1 MQRLHWGRAVSDK
14 SKQMGPNESGCMA
27 RRDWDGRRKKKE
39 RKGRKSSEF
48 FIFWKNESLK
58 WI

>member
-1 MQRLHWGRAVSDK
+1 MKVVVWPGEIE
-14 SKQMGPNESGCMA
+14 MGEE
-27 RRDWDGRRKKKE
+27 KKKE

-58 WI
+58 